1 VISFVCLA
9 LHRRDC
15 LLLGHS
21 LGRFLVNGI
30 RKVSVFKLLFVVE
43 QELVIFVDLLFD
55 LRERTDWTSNSHA
68 CGIDLFHLVLSYL
81 VLFQSVDQF
90 LANTHD
96 VSREMSPLHLRLI
109 QRFLGEVLFLLKH
122 DHSFL
127 HLRESI

>member
-1 VISFVCLA
+1 M
-9 LHRRDC
+9 
-15 LLLGHS
+15 
-21 LGRFLVNGI
+21 
-30 RKVSVFKLLFVVE
+30 
-43 QELVIFVDLLFD
+43 DLLFD

-68 CGIDLFHLVLSYL
+68 CWIDLFHLVLSYL

-96 VSREMSPLHLRLI
+96 IGREMSPLHLRLI

-127 HLRESI
+127 HLRQSVRNFISVNCWHVLPLRFEEHVENLR